1 MQKQAMIALRAP
13 VSADKMAGWVKE
25 EVDRMRGRAVALDV
39 WLGPLAR
46 PQPAQGGDWV
56 IEVDLE
62 DRDMAPEDDV
72 ALASILLDLE
82 LLGLRPQLMIAAPL
96 FPRSYAPEPAERRN
110 AAT

>member
-25 EVDRMRGRAVALDV
+25 EVDRMRARAVALDV

-72 ALASILLDLE
+72 ALASILLDME
-82 LLGLRPQLMIAAPL
+82 LLGLRPQLTIASPHSPPPYVPDAG
-96 FPRSYAPEPAERRN
+96 ERRN